1 MKLKQIVCHDLEN
14 DVLKGYE
21 STSLNE
27 SEQNSLDDVIEI
39 DFSSN
44 KNTYQELEKNDV
56 QLDTE
61 KINQNYRLQFAYY
74 KDLNGEELLNKRD

>member
-14 DVLKGYE
+14 
-21 STSLNE
+21 
-27 SEQNSLDDVIEI
+27 DVIEI

-44 KNTYQELEKNDV
+44 KNTYQELEKNDA